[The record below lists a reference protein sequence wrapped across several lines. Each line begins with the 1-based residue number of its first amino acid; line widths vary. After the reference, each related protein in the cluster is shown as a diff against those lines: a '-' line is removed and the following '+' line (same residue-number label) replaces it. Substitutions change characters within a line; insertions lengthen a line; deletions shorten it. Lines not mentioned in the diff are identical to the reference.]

1 MAQFARAKIS
11 RRNWLLAGMVAPF
24 FAARANTPS
33 LRVIFDGDDL
43 HIAAPEFHFL
53 TGKPLARLKDGST
66 VVFLSQLTLRDGRGV
81 ELRHARESLTVSF
94 DVWEE
99 NFQVK
104 TSVYPQTKKGL
115 SLAAAEAWS
124 LDELAIGTGGMEL
137 NRFFWL
143 RFDLRVATEKDLS
156 TLMGDN
162 GISIRNWI
170 EFFSRKQGSD
180 QAYRLETGPFRLA
193 DLPRTLA
200 HRTRG

>member
-11 RRNWLLAGMVAPF
+11 RRNWLLAGVAAPF

-33 LRVIFDGDDL
+33 LRIIFDGDDL
-43 HIAAPEFHFL
+43 RIAAPEFHFL
-53 TGKPLARLKDGST
+53 TGPPLARLKDGST
-66 VVFLSQLTLRDGRGV
+66 VVFLAQLTLRDGRGV

-94 DVWEE
+94 DVWDEK
-99 NFQVK
+99 FQVV
-104 TSVYPQTKKGL
+104 TSVYPHTRKGL
-115 SLAAAEAWS
+115 SVAAAEAWC
-124 LDELAIGTGGMEL
+124 LDELAIGTEGMEP

-143 RFDLRVATEKDLS
+143 RFDLRVATERDLS
-156 TLMGDN
+156 KLVGDN

-170 EFFSRKQGSD
+170 EFFSRKQGAD
-180 QAYRLETGPFRLA
+180 QAHHLETGPFRLA